1 MLPLSA
7 GSLLA
12 LSFVAVTASAATD
25 SLETSDFNITEALLD
40 YGVVVA
46 KIPALVDNA
55 KRFDNGCAAA
65 CTTLKFL
72 YGDGSVETKNEAAY
86 QAFTDAYWSSNQA
99 DLNPYCIFK
108 PSRATQVSV
117 LVLLSRLTQCPF
129 TAKSGGHATFAG
141 ASNVEGGITISFAS
155 LKGVTLSKDKKIAS
169 IEPGN
174 IWGPVF
180 EELTKSDVTV
190 VGGRLYNIGVG
201 GLTTGGGISFF
212 SNLYGWACDNVDS
225 YEVVL
230 ANGLIVKAS
239 ASQYSDLYW
248 ALRGGGN
255 NFGLVVSFNLKTIP
269 LAGGE
274 IWGGSRMY
282 TEDTFPKVT
291 DALVDIINNSP
302 QDPKAGLY
310 VVWAYSGG
318 TKLAIPALYYS
329 QPDAGNATVWEDFN
343 AISSISDT
351 TQNRVLAEW
360 GKETM
365 NDSPPGLR
373 EIYYVVTTKV
383 DHDILA
389 FARDAFYSSVPSVAD
404 IPGIIPNLVVQG
416 ITVPQLQQMKKSGGN
431 ALGLDAADGP
441 FFILQ
446 LYSSSEAK
454 ARGVDNDYVY
464 MNYASQFQDVVA
476 TYGASNKAKLK
487 TVAKKYDPQQVFQV
501 LQPGYF
507 KLDRAPIP
515 SSGQMMKCNQTD
527 MQNRIGLMETRKLTA
542 IKDQAQSIQSF
553 VDQFAS
559 RLSLGIQTVLS
570 MGNDLKQASGRIVD
584 IGFAVYGELQGLRA
598 LATRLERPI
607 IEQHFTLEGAIGRRI
622 PIHLQVI
629 TSWDTLEHIIRE
641 QFKGKSGEHRV
652 TRHQCALED
661 HASQAELS
669 RSTPWSRAFRP
680 YQKVNMSILCKEV
693 PRRDRDV
700 LKKSCPWCQHVSYSE
715 ETTEIQW

>member
-12 LSFVAVTASAATD
+12 LSFVVVTASAATD
-25 SLETSDFNITEALLD
+25 PLLETSDFNITEALLD
-40 YGVVVA
+40 YGVDVA
-46 KIPALVDNA
+46 DIPALADNA
-55 KRFDNGCAAA
+55 KRSDNGCAAA
-65 CTTLKFL
+65 CATLKFL
-72 YGDGSVETKNEAAY
+72 YGDGSVETKDEAAY

-99 DLNPYCIFK
+99 DVNPYCIFK

-129 TAKSGGHATFAG
+129 AAKSGGHAAFAG
-141 ASNVEGGITISFAS
+141 ASSVEGSITVSFAN
-155 LKGVTLSKDKKIAS
+155 LKSVALSKDKKIAS

-269 LAGGE
+269 LAGGKM
-274 IWGGSRMY
+274 WGGSRMY
-282 TEDTFPKVT
+282 TQDTFPEVT
-291 DALVDIINNSP
+291 DALVNIINNSP

-329 QPDAGNATVWEDFN
+329 QPDAGNATIWEDFN

-416 ITVPQLQQMKKSGGN
+416 ITVPQLQQMENSGGN

-446 LYSSSEAK
+446 LCAMWDNKSDDATVYRWMSDILEKVTAEAK
-454 ARGVDNDYVY
+454 ARGVNNDYVY

-487 TVAKKYDPQQVFQV
+487 TVAKKYDPQQVFQSGSSRDFQELAQS
-501 LQPGYF
+501 LQLLEKTLKELDDVFKDARLPTELDGLRLAALDTVRQITQRATEFQKGIRKYARSLSHTGSGNIIKDAVRKVQW
-507 KLDRAPIP
+507 KLDEGDVHKFRGEIT
-515 SSGQMMKCNQTD
+515 GY
-527 MQNRIGLMETRKLTA
+527 TA
-542 IKDQAQSIQSF
+542 
-553 VDQFAS
+553 
-559 RLSLGIQTVLS
+559 SLKIL
-570 MGNDLKQASGRIVD
+570 LH
-584 IGFAVYGELQGLRA
+584 
-598 LATRLERPI
+598 AT
-607 IEQHFTLEGAIGRRI
+607 T
-622 PIHLQVI
+622 
-629 TSWDTLEHIIRE
+629 
-641 QFKGKSGEHRV
+641 
-652 TRHQCALED
+652 
-661 HASQAELS
+661 
-669 RSTPWSRAFRP
+669 
-680 YQKVNMSILCKEV
+680 M
-693 PRRDRDV
+693 
-700 LKKSCPWCQHVSYSE
+700 
-715 ETTEIQW
+715 